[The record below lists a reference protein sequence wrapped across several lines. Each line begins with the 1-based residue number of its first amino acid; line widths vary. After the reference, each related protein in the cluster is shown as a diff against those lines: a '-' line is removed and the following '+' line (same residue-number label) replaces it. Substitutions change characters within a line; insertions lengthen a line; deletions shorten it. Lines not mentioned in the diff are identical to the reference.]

1 MNMVQKANNE
11 KGKANKKRS
20 TAPREKEIL
29 LPPKDG
35 TVSRSLIRKAV
46 REIIKERSAAQ

>member
-1 MNMVQKANNE
+1 MVQKTNNN

-29 LPPKDG
+29 LPPKGG

>member
-1 MNMVQKANNE
+1 MAKRANNDN
-11 KGKANKKRS
+11 GKSGKKRS

-29 LPPKDG
+29 LPPKRG

-46 REIIKERSAAQ
+46 REIIKERSALQ